1 MGIPMSIGTGMFKLL
16 HKYPFM
22 CLMFFDVFVEAPI
35 LPVIFISIIMSTL
48 VLTSV
53 YSIRKHLLLCEKKS
67 LTFSTIVLLGI
78 N

>member
-16 HKYPFM
+16 HKYPFT

-53 YSIRKHLLLCEKKS
+53 YSIRKHLLLCEKKKLDFQHYCTS
-67 LTFSTIVLLGI
+67 WY
-78 N
+78 